1 MALLP
6 FQRRRIAWL
15 IDSHLEEDFES
26 PEYLARWNRH
36 FSALS
41 TPEEL
46 FLFASESHPAMQP
59 AEWLALLDHP
69 LCDQGTA
76 LLIFWRNSPEYFY
89 GDEPVGGW
97 EREPYD
103 LVRQIERRYSAGGYP
118 FAVVKF
124 DPDAFKGFGFL
135 TKCSRLDKVPAAMCR
150 PSAGEPA
157 AELAKAD
164 FEWSDDGF

>member
-1 MALLP
+1 
-6 FQRRRIAWL
+6 
-15 IDSHLEEDFES
+15 
-26 PEYLARWNRH
+26 
-36 FSALS
+36 
-41 TPEEL
+41 
-46 FLFASESHPAMQP
+46 MQP